1 MSNFSALALP
11 VVSITAW
18 GIAGWLIA
26 SSLRKRNIHKLA
38 AGIVGTFG
46 GFLIGLIFFI
56 IGLIV
61 TDEKEPATSTQQSL
75 VPTQK
80 STDVSP
86 ANRLSKESLKENSKT
101 LDLTSEVFSKRMNT
115 NLKSFGMNYKFK
127 LKMNK
132 LEHASVGKFHFENQ
146 IGFMATGDNKTGKLT
161 GIMIMS
167 PKTGDMSTGMSI
179 LAISISSVSAIMG
192 ENGLKTDQ
200 SSDVV
205 TGLIKGSFPD
215 DFVVV
220 DNIRY
225 SYVKSNEANTF
236 FIRPL

>member
-1 MSNFSALALP
+1 M
-11 VVSITAW
+11 
-18 GIAGWLIA
+18 
-26 SSLRKRNIHKLA
+26 
-38 AGIVGTFG
+38 
-46 GFLIGLIFFI
+46 
-56 IGLIV
+56 IV

-80 STDVSP
+80 STEVSP
-86 ANRLSKESLKENSKT
+86 ANRLPKESLKEDSKT
-101 LDLTSEVFSKRMNT
+101 LDLTSDVFSKRMKT
-115 NLKSFGMNYKFK
+115 NLKSFGLNYNFK
-127 LKMNK
+127 LKI
-132 LEHASVGKFHFENQ
+132 ERFDHDSVGKFYFKNQ
-146 IGFMATGDNKTGKLT
+146 IGIMVTSDNKTGKLT

-167 PKTGDMSTGMSI
+167 PTTGDMSTGMSV